1 MVCAVKPDGSPI
13 ILAPNAPPPNVN
25 KSGWIGIFTQ
35 FSKSNPWEIV
45 WAGFTTTV
53 ILVEDAHAEELGV
66 NVYVVVEVLL
76 IFGLHVPLILFVEIV
91 GRLIGSPLQIGAI
104 WLKVAVIAALTFIVV
119 NATSEHPAVL
129 DPFNIAV

>member
-13 ILAPNAPPPNVN
+13 IMAPEAPPPNVN

-53 ILVEDAHAEELGV
+53 IVVIIAHSEGLGV
-66 NVYVVVEVLL
+66 NVYVVVAVLL
-76 IFGLHVPLILFVEIV
+76 IFGLHVPLILFVEIE
-91 GRLIGSPLQIGAI
+91 GRLIGWPLQIGAI
-104 WLKVAVIAALTFIVV
+104 WLKVGVIAALTFIVV

-129 DPFNIAV
+129 DAFNIAV

>member
-1 MVCAVKPDGSPI
+1 MVCDVKPDGSPV
-13 ILAPNAPPPNVN
+13 ILAPDAPPPYVN

-45 WAGFTTTV
+45 WAGFTTTIIVV
-53 ILVEDAHAEELGV
+53 ILAHSEGLGV
-66 NVYVVVEVLL
+66 NVYVVVAVLL
-76 IFGLHVPLILFVEIV
+76 ILGLHVPLILFVEIV

-104 WLKVAVIAALTFIVV
+104 WLKVGVIAALTFIVV

-129 DPFNIAV
+129 NPFNIAV